1 MTNKAGHECTR
12 MHTNRAGVSHQLTL
26 IRAGLRSHA
35 DEEFRR
41 GVENFFREPVDAY
54 GVRAPE
60 VKSVA
65 REAWLEVKSW
75 PDTALEK
82 LAAELWKSG
91 KIEEAGIAILIY
103 RRRVKQCG
111 AREFKLFERWID
123 RYVHN
128 WASCDGV
135 ASWLLAASVGNEPA
149 LIGELDG
156 WVRSRNRWK
165 RRAAVVA
172 LLQEAKQGRN
182 TASVFRIASAL
193 IEDPDDM
200 VQKGVGWVLKE
211 TYPKK
216 PAEVMKF
223 LLPRAAHAPRLVLR
237 LSAEKMTAAD
247 HARLL
252 GRRISHTVGLKSRA
266 G

>member
-1 MTNKAGHECTR
+1 MTIAE
-12 MHTNRAGVSHQLTL
+12 ALAS
-26 IRAGLRSHA
+26 IRAGLRARA
-35 DEEFRR
+35 DEAFRK

-60 VKSVA
+60 VKIVG
-65 REAWLEVKSW
+65 REAWREVKSW

-103 RRRVKQCG
+103 RRRAKQCA

-128 WASCDGV
+128 WATCDGV
-135 ASWLLAASVGNEPA
+135 ASWLLAASIGNEPA

-156 WVRSRNRWK
+156 WVGSRNRWK

-182 TASVFRIASAL
+182 TAAVFRMAGAL
-193 IEDPDDM
+193 LEDPDDM

-223 LLPRAAHAPRLVLR
+223 LLPRTARTPRLVLR
-237 LSAEKMTAAD
+237 LAAEKMTAAD
-247 HARLL
+247 RARLL
-252 GRRISHTVGLKSRA
+252 SRH
-266 G
+266 

>member
-1 MTNKAGHECTR
+1 MNTHEHEWKITE
-12 MHTNRAGVSHQLTL
+12 ALAS
-26 IRAGLRSHA
+26 IRAGLRARA
-35 DEEFRR
+35 DGEFRR
-41 GVENFFREPVDAY
+41 GIENFFREPVDAY

-60 VKSVA
+60 VKAVA
-65 REAWLEVKSW
+65 REAWREVKTW
-75 PDTALEK
+75 PDAELSK

-103 RRRVKQCG
+103 RRRVKRCG
-111 AREFKLFERWID
+111 AREFRLFERWID

-149 LIGELDG
+149 LIGELDA

-165 RRAAVVA
+165 RRAAAVA
-172 LLQEAKQGRN
+172 LLQEAKQGHN
-182 TASVFRIASAL
+182 TAAILGITGAL
-193 IEDPDDM
+193 LEDPDDM

-216 PAEVMKF
+216 PAEVMRF
-223 LLPRAAHAPRLVLR
+223 LLPRAARTPRLVLR
-237 LSAEKMTAAD
+237 LAAEKMTAD
-247 HARLL
+247 DRARLL
-252 GRRISHTVGLKSRA
+252 GRPHSSA
-266 G
+266 GRD

>member
-1 MTNKAGHECTR
+1 MLA
-12 MHTNRAGVSHQLTL
+12 S
-26 IRAGLRSHA
+26 IRAGLRAQA
-35 DEEFRR
+35 DEEFRK

-54 GVRAPE
+54 GVRGPE
-60 VKSVA
+60 VKIVA
-65 REAWLEVKSW
+65 RGAWREVKTW
-75 PDTALEK
+75 PDTALSK
-82 LAAELWKSG
+82 LATELWKSG
-91 KIEEAGIAILIY
+91 KIEEAGIAILLY

-135 ASWLLAASVGNEPA
+135 ASWLLAASIGNEPA
-149 LIGELDG
+149 LIGQLDA
-156 WVRSRNRWK
+156 WVNSRNRWK

-172 LLQEAKQGRN
+172 LLQEAKRGRN
-182 TASVFRIASAL
+182 AAAIFRTAGAL
-193 IEDPDDM
+193 LGDPDDM

-223 LLPRAAHAPRLVLR
+223 LLPRAARTPRLVLR
-237 LSAEKMTAAD
+237 LAAEKMTPAD
-247 HARLL
+247 RARLL
-252 GRRISHTVGLKSRA
+252 GRPHSSAAGLKSRA

>member
-1 MTNKAGHECTR
+1 MTVDELLA
-12 MHTNRAGVSHQLTL
+12 V
-26 IRAGLRSHA
+26 IRASILARA
-35 DEEFRR
+35 DEKFRK

-54 GVRAPE
+54 GVRAPD
-60 VKSVA
+60 VKAVA
-65 REAWLEVKSW
+65 REAYREVKSW
-75 PDTALEK
+75 PAAAREK

-103 RRRVKQCG
+103 RRQAKQCG

-123 RYVHN
+123 RHVHN

-135 ASWLLAASVGNEPA
+135 ASWLLAASIGNDSA

-182 TASVFRIASAL
+182 TEAVFRIAGAL

-216 PAEVMKF
+216 PAQAMRF
-223 LLPRAAHAPRLVLR
+223 LLPRAARAPRLVLR
-237 LSAEKMTAAD
+237 LAAEKMTAAD
-247 HARLL
+247 KARLL
-252 GRRISHTVGLKSRA
+252 SRPT
-266 G
+266 

>member
-1 MTNKAGHECTR
+1 MNTDEHEWKNTEVL
-12 MHTNRAGVSHQLTL
+12 AS
-26 IRAGLRSHA
+26 IRAGLRAHA
-35 DEEFRR
+35 DEEFRK
-41 GVENFFREPVDAY
+41 GVENFFRETIDAY
-54 GVRAPE
+54 GVRGPE
-60 VKSVA
+60 VKAVA
-65 REAWLEVKSW
+65 REAWRQVKTW
-75 PDTALEK
+75 PDAALSN

-135 ASWLLAASVGNEPA
+135 ASWLLAASIGNEPA
-149 LIGELDG
+149 LIGQLDA

-165 RRAAVVA
+165 RRAAAVA
-172 LLQEAKQGRN
+172 LLQEAKQARN
-182 TASVFRIASAL
+182 TAAIFRITGAL
-193 IEDPDDM
+193 LEDPDDM

-223 LLPRAAHAPRLVLR
+223 LLPRAARTPRLILR
-237 LSAEKMTAAD
+237 LAAEKMTASD
-247 HARLL
+247 RARLL
-252 GRRISHTVGLKSRA
+252 SRPPQRA
-266 G
+266 KEPHPPQVV